1 MRVDKYERRG
11 KSWQDRNMCTTAVSH
26 GSNTPGSIV
35 FTQMQTHIR
44 TYVYTHTVT
53 HTRVL
58 SRLLLKGATPPIVQ
72 IYPPIGVSEAA
83 APPIRMMACKADLYS
98 IVITKQ
104 LYICC
109 QKVV

>member
-44 TYVYTHTVT
+44 TYVYTHTHT

-58 SRLLLKGATPPIVQ
+58 SRLLLGVLHLLLSKYTPLLVFQ
-72 IYPPIGVSEAA
+72 RLLRPP
-83 APPIRMMACKADLYS
+83 
-98 IVITKQ
+98 
-104 LYICC
+104 
-109 QKVV
+109 